1 MRTAARAAHSARA
14 LRGGNEPA
22 NDATRGEFTRILLSA
37 TDENGISQ
45 ADRDYMVNTVAQRA
59 GIPPEEAQ
67 KRVQQL
73 TDQVQQLEQTARNAA
88 DRARQVGMLAAFITA
103 ASFLVAAAGAYWA
116 ATMGGNHRDKNTNLA
131 GWYGRW
137 Q

>member
-1 MRTAARAAHSARA
+1 
-14 LRGGNEPA
+14 
-22 NDATRGEFTRILLSA
+22 
-37 TDENGISQ
+37 
-45 ADRDYMVNTVAQRA
+45 MVNTVAQRA